1 MPHPADQDGG
11 KLCWAPASE
20 GIDSQAA
27 RAAWEALLVVLGHAR
42 TDCGQ
47 PASSNSE
54 LCGGRESVELTA
66 RQ

>member
-1 MPHPADQDGG
+1 MPHPAEQDGGG

-27 RAAWEALLVVLGHAR
+27 RAAWEALFVVLGHVG
-42 TDCGQ
+42 T
-47 PASSNSE
+47 ASSNSE

-66 RQ
+66 RP